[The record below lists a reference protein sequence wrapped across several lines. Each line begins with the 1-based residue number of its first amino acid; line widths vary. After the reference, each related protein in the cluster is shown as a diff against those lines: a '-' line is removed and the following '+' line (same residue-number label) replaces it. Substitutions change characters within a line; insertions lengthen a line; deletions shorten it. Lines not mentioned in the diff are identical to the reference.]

1 MIKYCRNCVYPETKP
16 DLSLDE
22 NGICDACRFVDVK
35 DSTDWILRKK
45 ELETKGKFCKKSV
58 NWKTLVCILK
68 FLNGIRCRL
77 IDTIYIDI
85 QKNNFQ
91 KPDRYSRPVRFR
103 M

>member
-45 ELETKGKFCKKSV
+45 ELETIK
-58 NWKTLVCILK
+58 
-68 FLNGIRCRL
+68 
-77 IDTIYIDI
+77 
-85 QKNNFQ
+85 
-91 KPDRYSRPVRFR
+91 YSKISLFFFVEFN
-103 M
+103 

>member
-45 ELETKGKFCKKSV
+45 ELETIFDK
-58 NWKTLVCILK
+58 
-68 FLNGIRCRL
+68 L
-77 IDTIYIDI
+77 IWEYI
-85 QKNNFQ
+85 KNLTNN
-91 KPDRYSRPVRFR
+91 
-103 M
+103 